1 MSKLPPL
8 VYVTAF
14 ALVSATAGATESVSI
29 ASCFEGVLPAPTVSD
44 NEIGQVSWSTACG
57 DGCGDVCCNT
67 MDDCGSGCCSC
78 ANARCAKNCGLLGQG
93 ILTHNPC
100 GEPCVL
106 PELLFGKLF
115 CESEDCF
122 DDFISPMTNPIFF
135 EDPRNVSEL
144 RAFFWQ
150 HKVPRAAGGG
160 DINLYALQIRA
171 RLTDRL
177 SLIAAKDGYI
187 VSTNPLVDDGW
198 ADVDIGLKY
207 ALYRNAREQ
216 RLLSAGVVYDMPVG
230 SPRALQAGGDGEFH
244 LFLSGGT
251 QLLDCG
257 HWVSG
262 LGGVIPVDADEN
274 SHFMYWSNHFD
285 YQVRKGWYAV
295 TEFNWFHW
303 TDGGANRLGLTGVEG
318 FDAFNLGSGGV
329 DGNDIVTGAI
339 GAKYKPSDK
348 YEFGVAWEAPL
359 TERRDVIDNRLTVD
373 LILRY

>member
-1 MSKLPPL
+1 MIARFSALAMALMAISSTAATGDNLSL
-8 VYVTAF
+8 VAEGFDGILDNTAVVDGE
-14 ALVSATAGATESVSI
+14 VSA
-29 ASCFEGVLPAPTVSD
+29 
-44 NEIGQVSWSTACG
+44 VSWDT
-57 DGCGDVCCNT
+57 GCGKACCDA
-67 MDDCGSGCCSC
+67 MGDYGSCVAVPCSE
-78 ANARCAKNCGLLGQG
+78 NCGLLGHG

-100 GEPCVL
+100 GEPCML
-106 PELLFGKLF
+106 PELLLGKLF
-115 CESEDCF
+115 CESEGCF

-135 EDPRNVSEL
+135 EDPRQLTEL

-150 HKVPRAAGGG
+150 HKVPLTAGGG
-160 DINLYALQIRA
+160 DINLYAMQIRA

-177 SLIAAKDGYI
+177 SLIAAKDGYV

-198 ADVDIGLKY
+198 ADVDVGLKY
-207 ALYRNAREQ
+207 TVYRDVREQ
-216 RLLSAGVVYDMPVG
+216 RLLSVGAVYDLPVG
-230 SPRALQAGGDGEFH
+230 SPRTLQAGGDGEFH
-244 LFLSGGT
+244 LFATGGT

-257 HWVSG
+257 HWISAF
-262 LGGVIPVDADEN
+262 GGVIPVDDDAN
-274 SHFMYWSNHFD
+274 SHFVYWSNHFD

-318 FDAFNLGSGGV
+318 FDAFNLGSSGV

-339 GAKYKPSDK
+339 GAKYKPSSK
-348 YEFGVAWEAPL
+348 YEIGVAWEAPL